1 MAATRISPA
10 RRRHILGAVIAGGQ
24 SSRFGSDKA
33 LAMLDGHPLIAHVLS
48 TLSAQTDEVVVCG
61 RASAGY
67 ASLPDYPSAGLGPL
81 GGIAAAL
88 RHAASCGFDAVA
100 TSACDTP
107 HLPRDLVERLG
118 QQAPAYVASSPV
130 TGFWPTSLWP
140 ELEHHMATTSD
151 LSIRGWARRVGAVPV
166 DFDTDIPNINTPDDL
181 AALRAERA
189 RRATRSEVQGT
200 SSGLAQVAPWR

>member
-1 MAATRISPA
+1 MAALR
-10 RRRHILGAVIAGGQ
+10 ILGAVIAGGQ

-33 LAMLDGHPLIAHVLS
+33 LAMLDGRPLIAHVLS
-48 TLSAQTDEVVVCG
+48 ALGAQVDEVIVCG
-61 RASAGY
+61 RALAGY
-67 ASLPDYPSAGLGPL
+67 ASLPDHPSAGLGPL

-118 QQAPAYVASSPV
+118 RQAPAYVASSPV
-130 TGFWPTSLWP
+130 TGFWPTSLRP
-140 ELEHHMATTSD
+140 ELERHMATTSD
-151 LSIRGWARRVGAVPV
+151 LSIRAWARRVGAVPV

-181 AALRAERA
+181 ASL
-189 RRATRSEVQGT
+189 RSEWARGAATVEAQGA
-200 SSGLAQVAPWR
+200 SPGLAQVAPWR

>member
-1 MAATRISPA
+1 MAAPR
-10 RRRHILGAVIAGGQ
+10 ILGAVVAGGQ

-33 LAMLDGHPLIAHVLS
+33 LAMLEGRALIAHVLG
-48 TLSAQTDEVVVCG
+48 TLEAQVDEVVVCG
-61 RASAGY
+61 RALAGY
-67 ASLPDYPSAGLGPL
+67 ASLPDHPSAGFGPL

-88 RHAASCGFDAVA
+88 RHAASGGFDAVA

-118 QQAPAYVASSPV
+118 QQAPSYVASSPV
-130 TGFWPTSLWP
+130 TGFWPASLWS

-151 LSIRGWARRVGAVPV
+151 LSIRAWARRAGAAQV

-181 AALRAERA
+181 ASLRAERA
-189 RRATRSEVQGT
+189 RHAAHVEAQGA
-200 SSGLAQVAPWR
+200 SPGLAQVAPWR